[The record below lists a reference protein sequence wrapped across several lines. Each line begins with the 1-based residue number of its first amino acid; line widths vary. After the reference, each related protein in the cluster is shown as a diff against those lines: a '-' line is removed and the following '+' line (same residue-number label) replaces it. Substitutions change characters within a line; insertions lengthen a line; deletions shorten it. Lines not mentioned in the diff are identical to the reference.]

1 MKSLILTLL
10 YLAKDTVNRWFT
22 RVSSPLARVLVVYFL
37 SLSALSALGGA
48 AISTKLVKDKILKR
62 GGDLVFA
69 TIGTNPEIPSAFP
82 TEREISDHLNAD
94 SYVLSGIASATA
106 DDDKHLS
113 VYTYDFCR
121 SGQFYPLMATNGNPT
136 IFATENSKIPPGP
149 ISITINRM
157 KFDAFV
163 RRVPAE
169 HPLMRIMGEA
179 GVLVH
184 PDLLP
189 ADFNQ
194 RRNSEQV
201 ILRARELNS
210 SADILRIEQYLR
222 NFMRLEGR
230 RGGLISV
237 SNLLS
242 EMDDV
247 LSKQSQIRLAFCVGI
262 SGIVGILLT
271 ALAGMEYRQNEYIY
285 TLMKSFGIRP
295 ILLVGAFIAEN
306 LLIVGASFAGALA
319 TFMYF
324 QRLIVKEVLKFGNYS
339 LSLQEILPEIQLI
352 CYTLLGCILISA
364 LPIAA
369 AAGRDIGRVLK

>member
-69 TIGTNPEIPSAFP
+69 TISFNPEVASAFP
-82 TEREISDHLNAD
+82 SEKEISDHLNAE
-94 SYVLSGIASATA
+94 SYALSGITSATA
-106 DDDKHLS
+106 DDNKNIP

-121 SGQFYPLMATNGNPT
+121 TGQFYPLLASDGTPT
-136 IFATENSKIPPGP
+136 ILATEESKIPPGP
-149 ISITINRM
+149 NSVIINRI
-157 KFDAFV
+157 KSDAFV

-179 GVLVH
+179 GVLIQ
-184 PDLLP
+184 PDQLP
-189 ADFNQ
+189 AEYMN
-194 RRNSEQV
+194 RRGSEQV
-201 ILRARELNS
+201 ILRAKELNS
-210 SADILRIEQYLR
+210 SEDILKIEQYLR

-237 SNLLS
+237 SHLLS
-242 EMDDV
+242 EMDAV
-247 LSKQSQIRLAFCVGI
+247 LSKQTQIRLAFCVGI

-324 QRLIVKEVLKFGNYS
+324 QRLIVKEVLKFGNYT
-339 LSLQEILPEIQLI
+339 LTLQEILPEIQLI
-352 CYTLLGCILISA
+352 CYTLLGCILVSA